1 MAVWEYVGLDGGG
14 KAVKGVIDADNA
26 KGARARLRKQGVFPT
41 DVFEQKAG
49 PKSILGRGK
58 GLNVQVD
65 FGKYFQRVSIQD
77 LAALTSQLST
87 LLGANIPMVDALTA
101 LCDQTENPKLK
112 SVMTDVKDKVNE
124 GSTLAR
130 ALRAH
135 PDVFDDLYV
144 NMVDA
149 GEKSGALDVVLLRL
163 TGFTEATVA
172 LRGKLVSALTYPII
186 MIGMS
191 TALVL
196 GLFAF
201 VIPRIKK
208 VLESFHS
215 ELPLLTKILFTLS
228 NFVIDDW
235 WLLAILIPGA
245 IFGFVRYIRTPRGR
259 LWWHRRLLRFPIIG
273 PINRKVAVS
282 RFSRTLAT
290 LLTSGV
296 PILTALNIVKS
307 VVGNDIIA
315 TAVENAAKNISE
327 GQPIAPPLKAS
338 GEFDPIVIHMITI
351 GERTGELEPM
361 LAKVATA
368 YDSQVDNTV
377 NALTSLLTP
386 VLTLFMGGVV
396 ALVALGV
403 LLPMLNLS
411 AAIK

>member
-1 MAVWEYVGLDGGG
+1 MAVWEYVGLDAAG

-26 KGARARLRKQGVFPT
+26 KGARARLRKSGVFPT
-41 DVFEQKAG
+41 DVYEQKAG
-49 PKSILGRGK
+49 GGGVLGRGK

-65 FGKYFQRVSIQD
+65 FQKYFQRVSIQD
-77 LAALTSQLST
+77 IASLTSQLST
-87 LLGANIPMVDALTA
+87 LLGANIPMVEALTA

-124 GSTLAR
+124 GWTLAR
-130 ALRAH
+130 AMRGH
-135 PDVFDDLYV
+135 PTVFDDLYV

-163 TGFTEATVA
+163 TAFTEASVA

-186 MIGMS
+186 MISMS
-191 TALVL
+191 SLLVI

-215 ELPLLTKILFTLS
+215 ELPLLTRILFGLS
-228 NFVIDDW
+228 NFVMNDW
-235 WLLAILIPGA
+235 WLIAIVVPAA
-245 IFGFVRYIRTPRGR
+245 IFGFTRFIRTPRGR
-259 LWWHRRLLRFPIIG
+259 DWWHRRLLRVPVLG

-307 VVGNDIIA
+307 VVGNDVIA
-315 TAVENAAKNISE
+315 NAVEQAAKNISE

-338 GEFDPIVIHMITI
+338 GEFDPIVIHMIQI

-361 LAKVATA
+361 LAKVADA
-368 YDSQVDNTV
+368 YDGQVDNTV

-386 VLTLFMGGVV
+386 ILTLFMGGVV
-396 ALVALGV
+396 GIVALGV

>member
-1 MAVWEYVGLDGGG
+1 MAVWEYVGLDGAG

-26 KGARARLRKQGVFPT
+26 KGARARLRKTGVFPT

-49 PKSILGRGK
+49 KGSLFGRGK
-58 GLNVQVD
+58 GLNVEVD
-65 FGKYFQRVSIQD
+65 FQKYFQRVSIQD

-87 LLGANIPMVDALTA
+87 LLGANIPMVEALSA

-124 GSTLAR
+124 GWTLAR
-130 ALRAH
+130 AMRGH
-135 PDVFDDLYV
+135 PEVFDDLYI

-149 GEKSGALDVVLLRL
+149 GEKSGALDVVLVRL
-163 TGFTEATVA
+163 TAFTEASVA
-172 LRGKLVSALTYPII
+172 LRGKLVAALTYPII
-186 MIGMS
+186 MITMS
-191 TALVL
+191 SLLVL

-208 VLESFHS
+208 VLDSFHS
-215 ELPLLTKILFTLS
+215 ELPLLTQILFGLS
-228 NFVIDDW
+228 NFVMNYW
-235 WLLAILIPGA
+235 WLLAVLIPGA
-245 IFGFVRYIRTPRGR
+245 IFGFTRYIKSPAGRT
-259 LWWHRRLLRFPIIG
+259 WWHRRLLRLPIIG

-315 TAVENAAKNISE
+315 AAVELAAKNISE

-361 LAKVATA
+361 LAKVADA
-368 YDSQVDNTV
+368 YDGQVDNTV

-386 VLTLFMGGVV
+386 LLTLFMGGVV
-396 ALVALGV
+396 GIVALGV

>member
-1 MAVWEYVGLDGGG
+1 MPVWEYVGLDGAG

-26 KGARARLRKQGVFPT
+26 KGARSRLRKQGVFPT

-49 PKSILGRGK
+49 PKGVLGRGK

-65 FGKYFQRVSIQD
+65 FSKYLQRVSIQD

-87 LLGANIPMVDALTA
+87 LLGANIPMVEALAA

-130 ALRAH
+130 ALRGH

-149 GEKSGALDVVLLRL
+149 GEKSGALEVVLLRL
-163 TGFTEATVA
+163 TQFTEATVA
-172 LRGKLVSALTYPII
+172 LRGKLVAALTYPLI

-191 TALVL
+191 SLLVL

-215 ELPLLTKILFTLS
+215 ELPLLTRILFGLS
-228 NFVIDDW
+228 NFVINYW
-235 WLLAILIPGA
+235 WALAILIPGA
-245 IFGFVRYIRTPRGR
+245 IFGFTRFIRTPRGR
-259 LWWHRRLLRFPIIG
+259 LWWHRRLLRLPIIG
-273 PINRKVAVS
+273 AINRKVAVS

-296 PILTALNIVKS
+296 PILTALGIVKS

-315 TAVENAAKNISE
+315 NAVENAAKNIAE

-386 VLTLFMGGVV
+386 ILTLFMGGVV
-396 ALVALGV
+396 GIVALGV

>member
-65 FGKYFQRVSIQD
+65 FGKYLQRVSIQD
-77 LAALTSQLST
+77 LASLTSQLST

-191 TALVL
+191 SALVL

-228 NFVIDDW
+228 NFVIEDW
-235 WLLAILIPGA
+235 WLLVILIPGA

-259 LWWHRRLLRFPIIG
+259 SWWHRRLLRFPIIG